1 MVRSAPVVANPTFNP
16 VSLLVSPQPIQACD
30 QPENGE
36 GARRHSAAIGAR
48 PRWRGDRITILFPQ
62 REMSLLA
69 RSRRNGMSALRSAFD
84 VLCHQPEIRA
94 VAISKTASGIQIRNA
109 PIRMSERMA
118 TNAANIS
125 RRTAR
130 EENGPSRVTW
140 IRYVRRWWNDLHFPL
155 RASMCSGG
163 IISGSLRGRSLDG

>member
-1 MVRSAPVVANPTFNP
+1 
-16 VSLLVSPQPIQACD
+16 
-30 QPENGE
+30 
-36 GARRHSAAIGAR
+36 
-48 PRWRGDRITILFPQ
+48 
-62 REMSLLA
+62 
-69 RSRRNGMSALRSAFD
+69 MSALRSAFD

-130 EENGPSRVTW
+130 EENGRV
-140 IRYVRRWWNDLHFPL
+140 
-155 RASMCSGG
+155 ASHGYDTYGAGG
-163 IISGSLRGRSLDG
+163 TTSTFRCEPRCALAG